1 LQSIFVNLKNNE
13 IVVIIFKKKRVSR
26 MITNTELEYKG
37 DLYPSEIVSFKQE
50 GDSVYFHTDNS
61 VILKL
66 TVLRDSMIRFRYTTK
81 GYFSNDFSYA
91 IDKSHSHG
99 YNFLEVTEDNHHY
112 QIKTSKVQCRIQ
124 KIDMR
129 VSIYDLNENVLLED
143 ELGFHWEESYE
154 YGGNIVKMSKASKDG
169 ECFYGLGDKA
179 TQLNLKGKRVE
190 NFATDQYAFSK
201 DQEPLYK
208 VVPFY
213 IGLQKKE
220 SYGIFFDNT
229 FRTYFDFCHER
240 RNVTSFWAEGG
251 EMNYYFIYGPLMQDV
266 VTTYTD
272 LTGKPEL
279 PPLWA
284 LGYHQCKWSYYPES
298 NVKEVAAKFRE
309 LQIPCDAIYLDIDY
323 MDGFRCF
330 IWNKNYFPDPKRM
343 VAELAEDGF
352 KTIVIIDPGIKID
365 KEYSIYK
372 EALEKDYFCKR
383 ADGPFMKGKVWP
395 GECNFPDYTNPE
407 VREWWAGLFKELIS
421 DIGVKGVWN
430 DMNEPAVMEV
440 PNKTFPM
447 DVRHNYDGNPCSHR
461 KAHNIYGTQ
470 MARATYHGVKRF
482 AYPKRPFVIT
492 RSAYAGAQR
501 YTSSWTGDNVAS
513 WEHLWIANIQV
524 QRMCISGMG
533 FTGSDIG
540 GFAEQPS
547 GELYARWIQL
557 GVFHPFCRTHSS
569 GDHGDQEPWAFDEEV
584 IDITRKFVNL
594 RYQLLPYLYTM
605 FWQYIEEGIPMLK
618 PLVYYDQD
626 DTQTH
631 YRNDEFIFG
640 NQILVCPIL
649 EPNSLGRRMYIPNGQ
664 WYNYWT
670 NEFISGGK
678 EIWVDTKFDQIPI
691 FVKAGAIIPKY
702 PVQQYVG
709 EKEITELT
717 LDLYFNEGKE
727 KSEIY
732 EDAQDGYDYKKGR
745 YSLLSLQTIGK
756 EKELIVQLHK
766 EGKYITSYSTFKIN
780 LFGLPFSVK
789 EIEIDNVKIDFDRKS
804 LDKENYLIIDKEF
817 TELHIIGN

>member
-1 LQSIFVNLKNNE
+1 MIVN
-13 IVVIIFKKKRVSR
+13 
-26 MITNTELEYKG
+26 TQLEYKG
-37 DLYPSEIVSFKQE
+37 DLYPSKIVSHE
-50 GDSVYFHTDNS
+50 HHGDSIFFHTDNK
-61 VILKL
+61 VILKV
-66 TVLRDSMIRFRYTTK
+66 TILRDSLIRFRFTTK

-91 IDKSHSHG
+91 IDKSQLHG
-99 YNFLEVTEDNHHY
+99 YNFLELTEEETFFL
-112 QIKTSKVQCRIQ
+112 IRTSKVKCKIQ
-124 KIDMR
+124 KIDLR
-129 VSIYDLNENVLLED
+129 LSIFDLNDQLILED

-154 YGGNIVKMSKASKDG
+154 YGGNIVKMSKSSKDG

-179 TQLNLKGKRVE
+179 TQMNLKGKRVE
-190 NFATDQYAFSK
+190 NFATDQYAYQK

-213 IGLQKKE
+213 IGLQNKQ

-229 FRTYFDFCHER
+229 FRTFFDFCHER

-251 EMNYYFIYGPLMQDV
+251 EMNYYFVYGPQMQDV

-279 PPLWA
+279 PPLWV

-298 NVKEVAAKFRE
+298 KVKEITSKFRE
-309 LQIPCDAIYLDIDY
+309 LKIPCDAIYLDIDY
-323 MDGFRCF
+323 MEGFRCF
-330 IWNKNYFPDPKRM
+330 TWNKEYFPDPKKM

-352 KTIVIIDPGIKID
+352 KTVVIIDPGIKID
-365 KEYSIYK
+365 KDYWVYK
-372 EALEKDYFCKR
+372 EGLEKDYFCKR
-383 ADGPFMKGKVWP
+383 ADGPYMKGKVWP
-395 GECNFPDYTNPE
+395 GECNFPDYTNPV

-447 DVRHNYDGNPCSHR
+447 DVRHDYDGNPCSHR

-492 RSAYAGAQR
+492 RSAYSGAQR
-501 YTSSWTGDNVAS
+501 YTSSWTGDNVAT

-524 QRMCISGMG
+524 QRMSISGMG

-540 GFAEQPS
+540 GFAEQPT

-569 GDHGDQEPWAFDEEV
+569 GDHGNQEPWAFDEEV
-584 IDITRKFVNL
+584 INITRKFVSL

-649 EPNSLGRRMYIPNGQ
+649 EPNSLGRRMYIPRGE

-670 NEFISGGK
+670 NEFVTGGR
-678 EIWVDTKFDQIPI
+678 EVWIDTKFDEIPV

-702 PVQQYVG
+702 PVQQFVG
-709 EKEITELT
+709 ELEFDELT
-717 LDLYFNEGKE
+717 LDLYYKNGKE
-727 KSEIY
+727 KSVVY

-745 YSLLSLQTIGK
+745 YSFLSFRTIGK

-766 EGKYITSYSTFKIN
+766 EGKYDTSYTKYKIN
-780 LFGLPFSVK
+780 LIGLPFKVT
-789 EIEIDNVKIDFDRKS
+789 EIEIDNEKIEFDS
-804 LDKENYLIIDKEF
+804 VTLEANHFLIVDKEF
-817 TELHIIGN
+817 NELHISGE

>member
-1 LQSIFVNLKNNE
+1 
-13 IVVIIFKKKRVSR
+13 
-26 MITNTELEYKG
+26 MITNTELEFKG
-37 DLYPSEIVSFKQE
+37 DLYPSKIISYEHDV
-50 GDSVYFHTDNS
+50 DSIFFNTDNS
-61 VILKL
+61 VVLKI
-66 TVLRDSMIRFRYTTK
+66 TILRDSMIRFRYTTK

-99 YNFLEVTEDNHHY
+99 YNYLEVTEETDYY
-112 QIKTSKVQCRIQ
+112 QIQTSKVICKIQ
-124 KIDMR
+124 KIDVR
-129 VSIYDLNENVLLED
+129 VSILDLNGNVLLED

-154 YGGNIVKMSKASKDG
+154 FGGNIVKMSKASKEG

-179 TQLNLKGKRVE
+179 TQMNLKGKRLE
-190 NFATDQYAFSK
+190 NFATDQYAFQK

-213 IGLQKKE
+213 IGLQNKQA
-220 SYGIFFDNT
+220 YGIFFDNT
-229 FRTYFDFCHER
+229 FRTFFDFCHER
-240 RNVTSFWAEGG
+240 RNVTSFWSEGG
-251 EMNYYFIYGPLMQDV
+251 EMNYYFIYGPQMEDV
-266 VTTYTD
+266 VTSYTD

-298 NVKEVAAKFRE
+298 NVKEITAKFRE
-309 LQIPCDAIYLDIDY
+309 LKIPCDAIYLDIDY
-323 MDGFRCF
+323 MEGFRCF
-330 IWNKNYFPDPKRM
+330 TWNKEYFPDPKRM

-352 KTIVIIDPGIKID
+352 KTVVIIDPGIKID
-365 KEYSIYK
+365 KEYSVYQ

-383 ADGPFMKGKVWP
+383 ADGPYMKGKVWP

-407 VREWWAGLFKELIS
+407 VREWWAGLFKELVS

-447 DVRHNYDGNPCSHR
+447 DVRHDYDGNPCSHR

-482 AYPKRPFVIT
+482 AYPKRPFIIT

-501 YTSSWTGDNVAS
+501 YSSSWTGDNVAT

-524 QRMCISGMG
+524 QRMSISGMG

-547 GELYARWIQL
+547 GELYTRWIQL

-618 PLVYYDQD
+618 PLVYYDQND
-626 DTQTH
+626 IQTH
-631 YRNDEFIFG
+631 YRNDEFVFG

-649 EPNSLGRRMYIPNGQ
+649 EPNAIGRRMYIPRGQ

-670 NEFISGGK
+670 NNLVAGGK
-678 EIWVDTKFDQIPI
+678 EIWVDTNYDEIPV

-709 EKEITELT
+709 ELEFDELT
-717 LDLYFNEGKE
+717 LDLYYKEGKE
-727 KSEIY
+727 KSVVY

-745 YSLLSLQTIGK
+745 YSFLTFRVTGK
-756 EKELIVQLHK
+756 EKELNIQLHK
-766 EGKYITSYSTFKIN
+766 EGKYDTNYSKYKIN
-780 LFGLPFSVK
+780 LIGFPFKVK
-789 EIEIDNVKIDFDRKS
+789 SIEVDNEEVPFDSAKFEV
-804 LDKENYLIIDKEF
+804 DNYLLVAKEF
-817 TELHIIGN
+817 NVLHIIGGE

>member
-1 LQSIFVNLKNNE
+1 
-13 IVVIIFKKKRVSR
+13 
-26 MITNTELEYKG
+26 MITNTSLEYKG
-37 DLYPSEIVSFKQE
+37 DLYPSKIVSYEHE
-50 GDSVYFHTDNS
+50 GDSIFFNTDNK
-61 VILKL
+61 VILKV
-66 TVLRDSMIRFRYTTK
+66 TVLRDSLIRFRFTTK

-91 IDKSHSHG
+91 IDKSQLHG
-99 YNFLEVTEDNHHY
+99 YNFLELTEEETY
-112 QIKTSKVQCRIQ
+112 FQIRTSKVKCKIQ
-124 KIDMR
+124 KADLR
-129 VSIYDLNENVLLED
+129 VWIYDLNDFLILED

-154 YGGNIVKMSKASKDG
+154 YGGNIVKMSKSSKDG

-179 TQLNLKGKRVE
+179 TQMNLKGKRVE
-190 NFATDQYAFSK
+190 NFATDQYAYQK
-201 DQEPLYK
+201 EQDPLYK

-213 IGLQKKE
+213 IGLHNKQ

-229 FRTYFDFCHER
+229 FRTFFDFCQER
-240 RNVTSFWAEGG
+240 RNVTSYWAEGG
-251 EMNYYFIYGPLMQDV
+251 EMNYYFIYGPQMQDV

-279 PPLWA
+279 PPLWV

-298 NVKEVAAKFRE
+298 KVKEITSKFRE
-309 LQIPCDAIYLDIDY
+309 LKIPCDAIYLDIDY
-323 MDGFRCF
+323 MEGFRCF
-330 IWNKNYFPDPKRM
+330 TWNKNYFPDPKRM

-352 KTIVIIDPGIKID
+352 KTVVIIDPGIKID
-365 KEYSIYK
+365 KDYWVYK

-383 ADGPFMKGKVWP
+383 ADGPYMKGKVWP
-395 GECNFPDYTNPE
+395 GECNFPDYTNPA
-407 VREWWAGLFKELIS
+407 VREWWAGLFKELVS
-421 DIGVKGVWN
+421 EIGVKGVWN

-447 DVRHNYDGNPCSHR
+447 DVRHFYDGNPCSHR

-492 RSAYAGAQR
+492 RSAYSGAQR
-501 YTSSWTGDNVAS
+501 YTSSWTGDNVAT

-524 QRMCISGMG
+524 QRMSISGMG

-540 GFAEQPS
+540 GFAEQPT

-569 GDHGDQEPWAFDEEV
+569 GDHGNQEPWAFDEEV
-584 IDITRKFVNL
+584 INITRKFVSL

-605 FWQYIEEGIPMLK
+605 FWQYIEEGLPMLK
-618 PLVYYDQD
+618 PLVYYDQE

-649 EPNSLGRRMYIPNGQ
+649 EPNAVGRRMYIPRGE

-670 NEFISGGK
+670 NDLFIGGK
-678 EIWVDTKFDQIPI
+678 EIWVDTKFDEIPV
-691 FVKAGAIIPKY
+691 FVKAGAVIPKY

-709 EKEITELT
+709 ELEFDELT
-717 LDLYFNEGKE
+717 LDVYFKNGKE
-727 KSEIY
+727 KSVVY

-745 YSLLSLQTIGK
+745 YSFLSFRTIGK
-756 EKELIVQLHK
+756 DKELIIQLHK
-766 EGKYITSYSTFKIN
+766 EGKYDTPYSKYKIN
-780 LFGLPFSVK
+780 LIGLPFKVT
-789 EIEIDNVKIDFDRKS
+789 EIEIDNEKIEFDKVS
-804 LDKENYLIIDKEF
+804 FEANNFLLVDKEF
-817 TELHIIGN
+817 NELHIIGE